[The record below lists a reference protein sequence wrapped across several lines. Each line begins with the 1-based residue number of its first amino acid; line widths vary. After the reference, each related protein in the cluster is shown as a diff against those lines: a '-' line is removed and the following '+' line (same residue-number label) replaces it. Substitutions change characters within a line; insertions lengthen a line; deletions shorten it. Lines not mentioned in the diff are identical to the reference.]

1 MKKAVLIVM
10 FWMLMT
16 SLFSQNTLPTELKG
30 NWLNA
35 NDSIEWMISFQPG
48 FAVYDTQFWV
58 YEAIEPINDG
68 YKIVLSNKTGKHQIS
83 ADLIDDGSLMLTV
96 DNQKPLRCTRKK
108 ALHPDFSNHH
118 APPFSGSLLTDD
130 TATIRGFIEDYDPEL
145 YIGTGIVQYI
155 STLTFFTDLYDSHF
169 EISPDG
175 RFEVKFRAFNPQMV
189 YFVIEGSTQTR
200 IFIVPGEVQMIAFNN
215 ALKEVTLDPRR
226 WEGLTDFQMNH
237 YMGTSGILSEEMLF
251 LLRYY
256 EHDLTTSRE
265 RTFNMESMSQL
276 EYARWRKSVYTEDSS
291 KMDDF
296 MSKINT
302 SERSRQVMK
311 INMKADYIYN
321 IYAYPIKMPSLTQ
334 LGPKYLAEMPQ
345 MDYEDPQYLLASEYF
360 GIINYMTFFNNNQ
373 SLSPFRKIRALNFLD
388 YADDH
393 LIDIADTA
401 LINKQRIALYN
412 IQNHDEDFHF
422 KDESPQYDSAMLENS
437 KTLWEPYNEL
447 VKKYEILNTDSAR
460 MQRRISEFEYAF
472 QTYGRGLIGQ
482 MYAMHWMMLI
492 KENKS
497 LDSIYIQWA
506 KQNITEP
513 VLLNFLLKDH
523 AKKKEAESRYSTYA
537 DGTIFIDSIPSIA
550 DSDTFYD
557 EILTRFKGKVVY
569 IDFWADW
576 CSPCRAEIKPA
587 AKLKKE
593 YEGKDIVFLYFGM
606 SCKKDAWQKVIM
618 QEQME
623 GYHYWLDKNQGNVL
637 GEKFGIIGI
646 PHYLLVDKTGK
657 ILEGQPPRP
666 SDKVEIREKLN
677 EMLVH

>member
-1 MKKAVLIVM
+1 MV
-10 FWMLMT
+10 FWILMT
-16 SLFSQNTLPTELKG
+16 SLISQNTLPTELKG
-30 NWLNA
+30 NWLNT
-35 NDSIEWMISFQPG
+35 NDSIEWMISFQPE
-48 FAVYDTQFWV
+48 FAVYDTQFWD

-83 ADLIDDGSLMLTV
+83 ADPTDDFILTLSV
-96 DNQKPLRCTRKK
+96 DNQKPIRCTRKK
-108 ALHPDFSNHH
+108 TLHPDFSNHN

-130 TATIRGFIEDYDPEL
+130 TVTIRGFIEDYDPEL

-169 EISPDG
+169 EISSDG

-215 ALKEVTLDPRR
+215 ALKEVTLDPRK

-237 YMGTSGILSEEMLF
+237 YMGTSGVVSEEMLF

-256 EHDLTTSRE
+256 EHDLTPSRE
-265 RTFNMESMSQL
+265 RAFNMESMSQL

-311 INMKADYIYN
+311 TNMKADYIYD
-321 IYAYPIKMPSLTQ
+321 IYAYPIKRGSITQ
-334 LGPKYLAEMPQ
+334 LGPKYIAEMPE
-345 MDYEDPQYLLASEYF
+345 MDYDDPQYLLASEYF
-360 GIINYMTFFNNNQ
+360 GIINYMTFFINNQ
-373 SLSPFRKIRALNFLD
+373 SLIPFRKIRVLSFLD
-388 YADDH
+388 YAENH
-393 LIDIADTA
+393 LIEPTDTT
-401 LINKQRIALYN
+401 LIHNQRIALSDSRN
-412 IQNHDEDFHF
+412 PDEDFPF
-422 KDESPQYDSAMLENS
+422 ADESPQYDSAMLENS

-472 QTYGRGLIGQ
+472 QTYGRGLTGQ

-537 DGTIFIDSIPSIA
+537 DGTIFIDSIPSKA
-550 DSDTFYD
+550 DSNTF
-557 EILTRFKGKVVY
+557 F
-569 IDFWADW
+569 
-576 CSPCRAEIKPA
+576 
-587 AKLKKE
+587 
-593 YEGKDIVFLYFGM
+593 
-606 SCKKDAWQKVIM
+606 
-618 QEQME
+618 
-623 GYHYWLDKNQGNVL
+623 
-637 GEKFGIIGI
+637 
-646 PHYLLVDKTGK
+646 
-657 ILEGQPPRP
+657 
-666 SDKVEIREKLN
+666 
-677 EMLVH
+677 